1 MPIILATDFIVYLL
15 FLATLFFVSFAIKR
29 QGKAFIVWRRIKTNR
44 LAALSTAVLVLYG
57 LIAFC
62 DSVRWRDAIT
72 DEKGAIQKTESG
84 KTIWNPEPLSILDR
98 VFTKTREGA
107 EKTFSSPLA
116 NTLYVKE
123 IIELPDGS
131 TARDYPSLKRP
142 GTHLLGT
149 DKVGGDVFFAAIKGV
164 RTGIVIGAGTTVVMI
179 PFAILFGVL
188 AGYYGK
194 LVDDIIQYTYTTLSS
209 IPGVLLIVAFMLIF
223 GTEGY
228 QGGLVTDKDLFM
240 SIFVLNERL
249 FWLCVIMGI
258 TSWTD
263 LCRLIRGE
271 TLKLRE
277 LEYVQAGKAF
287 GSGGLAI
294 IWRHIVPNVTHLVL
308 ITMVLQFSG
317 LVLAEAILSY
327 IGIGVGAE
335 TGSWGNMIN
344 NARLELSREPSVW
357 WSLAGAFVFMFC
369 LVLPAN
375 IFADAVRDALDP
387 KLRGK

>member
-15 FLATLFFVSFAIKR
+15 FLGTLFFVPVAIKR
-29 QGKAFIVWRRIKTNR
+29 QGKAFIVWRRIKNTR

-123 IIELPDGS
+123 IIELPDGA
-131 TARDYPSLKRP
+131 TIRDYPLLKRP

-188 AGYYGK
+188 AGYYG
-194 LVDDIIQYTYTTLSS
+194 
-209 IPGVLLIVAFMLIF
+209 
-223 GTEGY
+223 
-228 QGGLVTDKDLFM
+228 
-240 SIFVLNERL
+240 
-249 FWLCVIMGI
+249 
-258 TSWTD
+258 
-263 LCRLIRGE
+263 RG
-271 TLKLRE
+271 
-277 LEYVQAGKAF
+277 
-287 GSGGLAI
+287 
-294 IWRHIVPNVTHLVL
+294 
-308 ITMVLQFSG
+308 
-317 LVLAEAILSY
+317 
-327 IGIGVGAE
+327 
-335 TGSWGNMIN
+335 
-344 NARLELSREPSVW
+344 
-357 WSLAGAFVFMFC
+357 
-369 LVLPAN
+369 
-375 IFADAVRDALDP
+375 
-387 KLRGK
+387 

>member
-44 LAALSTAVLVLYG
+44 LAALSTIALVLYG

-84 KTIWNPEPLSILDR
+84 ETIWNPEPLSILDR

-131 TARDYPSLKRP
+131 TTRDYPSLKRP
-142 GTHLLGT
+142 GAHLLGT
-149 DKVGGDVFFAAIKGV
+149 DKVGGDVFFAAMKGV

-188 AGYYGK
+188 AGYYGRWI
-194 LVDDIIQYTYTTLSS
+194 DDIIQYTYTTLSS

-228 QGGLVTDKDLFM
+228 QGGLVTDKDLFI
-240 SIFVLNERL
+240 SIFVFNERL

-277 LEYVQAGKAF
+277 LEYVQAGRAF

-327 IGIGVGAE
+327 IGIGVGTE